1 MQVTITAANKWRLLA
16 VVVISLATVSFH
28 YGFLFPASQGHG
40 GFLHAIHGRLCYIP
54 IILAAIWFGVK
65 GGVATALGITLLT
78 IPYPK
83 VKGITDGHELL
94 SEYTE
99 MVFYVAIGLVA
110 GILIEQQWRERKKG
124 EALAEELS
132 VKDRLSS
139 LGQMAAGLAHEIKN
153 PLGSIQGAAEILSD
167 DVPADAKKRDLL
179 NVLTKESKRLN
190 SVVDDFLRFAR
201 PRPPQL
207 APTQLNDT
215 LREVA
220 AQARLEEGVGDIDI
234 VVHLDTDLPV
244 VQVDADQM
252 HQVFLNIVLNA
263 LKAADTGTVTIE
275 SRMDG
280 GEVAVV
286 IRDNGEGIASEFVS
300 KVFDPFFTT
309 RDAGTGLGLSI
320 SHQIVRDH
328 GGRINVTSEK
338 GRGTDV
344 HVRLPVADN

>member
-1 MQVTITAANKWRLLA
+1 MHVTLTSAQKWRLLA
-16 VVVISLATVSFH
+16 VVIIGLATVSFH
-28 YGFLFPASQGHG
+28 YGFLFPSSQGHG
-40 GFLHAIHGRLCYIP
+40 GLLHAIHGRLCYIP

-78 IPYPK
+78 LPYPQ

-110 GILIEQQWRERKKG
+110 GILIEQQWRERKKS

-167 DVPADAKKRDLL
+167 DTPVDSKKRELL
-179 NVLTKESKRLN
+179 GVLTKETKRLN
-190 SVVDDFLRFAR
+190 NVVDDFLRFAR

-207 APTQLNDT
+207 APSQVNDT
-215 LREVA
+215 LRDVA
-220 AQARLEEGVGDIDI
+220 AQARLKESGGDIEI
-234 VVHLDTDLPV
+234 VERLSVDLPE
-244 VQVDADQM
+244 VQADAEQM
-252 HQVFLNIVLNA
+252 HQVFLNVILNA
-263 LKAADTGTVTIE
+263 LAAKGTRTVE
-275 SRMDG
+275 VKSRADG
-280 GEVAVV
+280 GEIAVSV
-286 IRDNGEGIASEFVS
+286 RDDGEGIAPEVVS

-328 GGRINVTSEK
+328 GGRITVESERGQGTEVT
-338 GRGTDV
+338 
-344 HVRLPVADN
+344 VRLPAAGH